1 MKRAFLLL
9 PLACAAVLA
18 LGGCA
23 QLHRLNENAAPAP
36 AGTVMTGAPAPAPA
50 PAIETIPFRTGVSS
64 ATVEKMARQ
73 QGCAGGQGAG
83 LITEP
88 GPIEVYRMRCEEGA
102 MRGKVFKARCEL
114 RQCRAM

>member
-1 MKRAFLLL
+1 MKRATLLL
-9 PLACAAVLA
+9 PFACAALLA

-23 QLHRLNENAAPAP
+23 HRLDDKPAAP
-36 AGTVMTGAPAPAPA
+36 AGTVMTNPPAPVAVPS
-50 PAIETIPFRTGVSS
+50 IEMIPFRTGVSS

-73 QGCAGGQGAG
+73 QGCLGGQGAG

-88 GPIEVYRMRCEEGA
+88 GPVEVYRMRCEEGA
-102 MRGKVFKARCEL
+102 MRGKVFRARCEL